1 MGARTR
7 GHDLAAYLRNHAADQ
22 AARDEAMR
30 VIERWSRDLIA
41 DMWWSPTIRCAVIA
55 GTPWLEVYCPGCR
68 TSRAIDIRTIDRH
81 PLASVGSLALG
92 LRCSWCLG
100 SAPMPRIVGLHAL
113 PPPPAVSDPRL
124 GRYGACSV
132 DFVLV

>member
-1 MGARTR
+1 MGVRTR
-7 GHDLAAYLRNHAADQ
+7 GYDIAASLRSSAADVVARDQARRVVERWNAALAAGRGAL
-22 AARDEAMR
+22 
-30 VIERWSRDLIA
+30 
-41 DMWWSPTIRCAVIA
+41 WSPTIRCAVIA

-100 SAPMPRIVGLHAL
+100 SAPRPVITGLHAL
-113 PPPPAVSDPRL
+113 PPAVSYAAGDS
-124 GRYGACSV
+124 A
-132 DFVLV
+132 